1 MVVRYFWFIGQLE
14 KAPRLGCPI
23 YSVYRTIREGPP
35 LAGAHMQKNEY
46 RTPAYNYFVSIRH
59 SDTLNMK
66 KFFYILDGQCFA
78 IREGVFS
85 WKKS

>member
-1 MVVRYFWFIGQLE
+1 
-14 KAPRLGCPI
+14 
-23 YSVYRTIREGPP
+23 
-35 LAGAHMQKNEY
+35 MQKNEY
-46 RTPAYNYFVSIRH
+46 RTPAYNYFVSIPH

>member
-1 MVVRYFWFIGQLE
+1 
-14 KAPRLGCPI
+14 
-23 YSVYRTIREGPP
+23 
-35 LAGAHMQKNEY
+35 MQKNEY

-66 KFFYILDGQCFA
+66 KFFYILDGHSCT

-85 WKKS
+85 WTKS